1 MLAKILS
8 GTIYGIEAKRVEVE
22 VDISLGLP
30 AFNIVG
36 LPEAT
41 VKESKERVRAALK
54 NSGYEFVPRKIT
66 VNLAPADLRKEGSGL
81 DLPIALGVLVAQQKI
96 ESPKVEQYIFT
107 GELSLEGKVKPIKG
121 TLPLALLVK
130 EEELRGL
137 VLPSSNAREAS
148 VVKGIEVIPVNELR
162 EAFEFIRGDLE
173 IASFET
179 SSNDFMDEL
188 FPSEDME
195 EVKGQESAKRA
206 LEVAAAGSHNVLM
219 IGPPGSGSKRLL
231 KKRSPRVSGRP
242 GHRRSPAGLKK
253 QKRKTKDRKAAQKKK
268 RGSQRNNPQIRSLPL
283 EGSRKSSLPPLQP
296 NGLRTLHGNLPLFQ
310 SPEEKMP
317 QPKPRNRRAPHQNER
332 SSKRILLKA
341 PPEQPRQN
349 SRQVPPHNAFN
360 LQAHLPAQ
368 PHARK
373 NKKPLTSPPINR

>member
-66 VNLAPADLRKEGSGL
+66 VNLAPADLKKEGSGL

-96 ESPKVEQYIFT
+96 ESSKLERYLFA

-130 EEELRGL
+130 EEGLRGL

-148 VVKGIEVIPVNELR
+148 LVKGIEVIPVNELK

-173 IASFET
+173 IAPFDVFSEDA
-179 SSNDFMDEL
+179 NEEV
-188 FPSEDME
+188 FPYEDME

-206 LEVAAAGSHNVLM
+206 LEVAAAGGHNVLM

-253 QKRKTKDRKAAQKKK
+253 QKRKTKDRKAAQKK
-268 RGSQRNNPQIRSLPL
+268 RSPQRNNPQIRSLPP
-283 EGSRKSSLPPLQP
+283 ESSRKSSLPAPQP
-296 NGLRTLHGNLPLFQ
+296 NGLRPLHGNLPLFQ
-310 SPEEKMP
+310 SPEKKMLK
-317 QPKPRNRRAPHQNER
+317 PKPRNRQVPHQNDR

-341 PPEQPRQN
+341 PPKQPRQN
-349 SRQVPPHNAFN
+349 SRQVPPHNAFG
-360 LQAHLPAQ
+360 LQADLPAQ

-373 NKKPLTSPPINR
+373 SKKHLTSTPISR